1 MNPTWQSED
10 MPDAVPIGPLGG
22 VRAVLRGLTLALVLV
37 AGVLVKLAL
46 RLVELPFHGASRP
59 WSGWVTVA
67 VCRTALRLLG
77 LRLVT
82 NGTPMRESG
91 AFVANHSSWVD
102 IFVLNAG
109 TPLFFVSKAEVA
121 GWPGIGWL
129 ARMTGTV
136 FVRRDRREAAQQRAM
151 LEDRMALGHRLLFF
165 PEGTSTDGR
174 RVLPFKPTLFA
185 ALMSD
190 RVQQAHVQPVTVVYT
205 APDGADPR
213 FYGWWGDMGFGPHL
227 IQLLAA
233 RGKGRV
239 EVTWHTPLPVSRFG
253 DRKAL
258 AQAAEILVR
267 STHPLG
273 QIPNPAV

>member
-1 MNPTWQSED
+1 MSPTWQSED
-10 MPDAVPIGPLGG
+10 LPEPVPVGVTGG
-22 VRAVLRGLTLALVLV
+22 VLAVLKGAAMGVVLIV
-37 AGVLVKLAL
+37 GVLVKLAL
-46 RLVELPFHGASRP
+46 RLLELPFHGAVRP

-67 VCRTALRLLG
+67 VCRIALVLMG
-77 LRLVT
+77 LRLT
-82 NGTPMRESG
+82 NEGTPMRGQG
-91 AFVANHSSWVD
+91 AFVANHSSWLD

-129 ARMTGTV
+129 ARITGTV
-136 FVRRDRREAAQQRAM
+136 FVRRDRREASQQRAM

-185 ALMSD
+185 ALLSDRMSD
-190 RVQQAHVQPVTVVYT
+190 AKVQPVTVVYT
-205 APDGADPR
+205 AAEGRDPR

-227 IQLLAA
+227 VQLLASS
-233 RGKGRV
+233 GSGQV
-239 EVTWHTPLPVSRFG
+239 TVTWHAPLKVSEFA

-258 AQAAEILVR
+258 ARAAEDMVR
-267 STHPLG
+267 KPHPQG
-273 QIPNPAV
+273 QVSV